1 MGILTGAVDGESPD
15 GFLRNASLRSLGY
28 LGDSKA
34 APLLREWAA
43 PGKPLDSRSAAIASL
58 GRVDKGNKEITQ
70 QIASYLSEP
79 HFTVRWAAISALGN
93 RGDAS
98 AIPALEALLKTD
110 DLSIEMVPE
119 IKVQIEKLQDP
130 KGAKRKGHHENDDEM
145 QDEESEKAGSGGNQ
159 TSVSQRLEQLE
170 QLVQEI
176 SDRLKT
182 IEARLPVQP
191 KN

>member
-1 MGILTGAVDGESPD
+1 
-15 GFLRNASLRSLGY
+15 
-28 LGDSKA
+28 
-34 APLLREWAA
+34 
-43 PGKPLDSRSAAIASL
+43 
-58 GRVDKGNKEITQ
+58 VDKGNKEITQ
-70 QIASYLSEP
+70 QIAIYLTEP

-119 IKVQIEKLQDP
+119 IKEQIEKLQNP
-130 KGAKRKGHHENDDEM
+130 QGTKRKGRHESDDEM